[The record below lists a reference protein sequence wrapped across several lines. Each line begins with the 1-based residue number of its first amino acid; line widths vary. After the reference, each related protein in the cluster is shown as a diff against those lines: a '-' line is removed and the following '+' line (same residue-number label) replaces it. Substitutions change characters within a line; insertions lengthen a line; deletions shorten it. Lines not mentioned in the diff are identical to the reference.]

1 MIDSSSILRY
11 MLLLGHNSKLMRDH
25 HACIYYSARKF
36 IRGGHPLR
44 SCSEKHSNYVDIDG
58 GT

>member
-1 MIDSSSILRY
+1 